1 MNWLKK
7 LLSEET
13 NHKKTPVLLLLTG
26 GVIFGIMAMMAWIL
40 FKERMLHYD
49 TAWISFLLIQEGEF
63 TPVLGRYGMALG
75 QILPYILIKS
85 GAELSLIL
93 KSYSLFLVLL
103 YIIYLVAIG
112 AVYKDRKGL
121 IALCVAMTLT
131 FRETFFY
138 TTAELYQGTALSVVL
153 WVVFGHALSQPGWK
167 RNAGL
172 IASALLVFCISFFHP
187 IGIFTVFFVLSVEYI
202 RRQNWKDAGA
212 LGVMIFAVA
221 WYFIRIKF
229 FITSG
234 YEAGR
239 MISASDLVEYIDQVF
254 HLPSTKYFFQ
264 YFKTHYIFP
273 FLVGVSGLIAL
284 LLRRKWLVSSYI
296 AIYMLVF
303 WVVIMIGKREEGSP
317 IMLQNYYTVFGF
329 FGGVVLALALEKKS
343 SILQAA
349 VVLLICL
356 FSLKSIYQSRY
367 NYQLRTRFIENI
379 NEYGQQFPEKKY
391 VLEMS
396 HIPWSYSWMNWALP
410 VGSMMYSQ
418 MLPDQ
423 QAVTFFPTEQP
434 DTLSAFDILRD
445 EAFLGPHFSPHWFSV
460 DALNKNYFKAEK
472 GPYRILN
479 TTQTVDI
486 MPDSLLNSPLIEF
499 IPSEETIHKNA
510 GRTSTEIMLKNETE
524 TLIRSIPDGEKGIY
538 LYYRLISDKREILRT
553 ESRKLLMDL
562 APGTYYT
569 DILEYDHPAESNV
582 SMEIG
587 FFITTDSI
595 YIPKAVITLN

>member
-75 QILPYILIKS
+75 QILPYFLIKS

-103 YIIYLVAIG
+103 YIIYLVVIG

-153 WVVFGHALSQPGWK
+153 WVVFGHALNQSGRK
-167 RNAGL
+167 RNIGL
-172 IASALLVFCISFFHP
+172 AASAILVFCISFFHP
-187 IGIFTVFFVLSVEYI
+187 IGIFTVFFILSVEYI

-239 MISASDLVEYIDQVF
+239 MISASDLVEYFDQVF

-303 WVVIMIGKREEGSP
+303 WIVIMIGKREEGSP

-396 HIPWSYSWMNWALP
+396 HIPWSYSSMNWALP

-418 MLPDQ
+418 IHPLQ
-423 QAVTFFPTEQP
+423 EAVTFFPTTEP
-434 DTLSAFDILRD
+434 DTLSAHDINRD

-460 DALNKNYFKAEK
+460 DALNENYFKAEK

-479 TTQTVDI
+479 TQQTLDV
-486 MPDSLLNSPLIEF
+486 MQDSLLNSPLLKF
-499 IPSEETIHKNA
+499 IPSKETIHKNA

-538 LYYRLISDKREILRT
+538 LYYRLISDKKEILRT

-587 FFITTDSI
+587 FVITTDSI
-595 YIPKAVITLN
+595 YIPKSVIQLN